1 MDPNLFHVDW
11 ERTGEALMLIIIL
24 AFLVERALAIV
35 FESRIWLR
43 KFDKSG
49 AKEIIAAAV
58 SIWVCFQWKFD
69 ALGMIILTETTTV
82 PGYVIT
88 GLVIAG
94 GSKASIK
101 LFHDVL
107 GMKSSALEEHEAVQ
121 AATSTANVAKAVA
134 EQTAASNP
142 GAAVVVTATEKTP

>member
-24 AFLVERALAIV
+24 ALVVERALAVI
-35 FESRIWLR
+35 FENRIWLMH
-43 KFDKSG
+43 FDKPG
-49 AKEIIAAAV
+49 LKELIAVIV
-58 SIWVCFQWKFD
+58 SAWVCFQWKFD
-69 ALGMIILTETTTV
+69 AIGMIILTEKTTF
-82 PGYVIT
+82 PGHILT

-107 GMKSSALEEHEAVQ
+107 GMKSTALRQYDAVRD
-121 AATSTANVAKAVA
+121 V
-134 EQTAASNP
+134 QTAAAMSQ
-142 GAAVVVTATEKTP
+142 AARASAQSSQGTSATVVVTTPQP